1 MIAALLKSWM
11 KRRNFTERRTI
22 TCYEKSSTNQRAD
35 NDVVS
40 GLWGEQ
46 SGLLTHIATGSASV
60 SLFCRHLVLD
70 DAYDGHEDGAANPA
84 ATDVGKNP
92 LKIHPTAAAGRSG
105 SHYHV
110 ENCAAQSAT
119 DNSGDGIPE
128 GTEAALFHRCA
139 GNIAADSATDY
150 LNDKTNDVHR
160 LFCWL
165 ILLSVFRCDVLL
177 AKAAT

>member
-1 MIAALLKSWM
+1 MSQPLIP
-11 KRRNFTERRTI
+11 T
-22 TCYEKSSTNQRAD
+22 
-35 NDVVS
+35 
-40 GLWGEQ
+40 GEQ
-46 SGLLTHIATGSASV
+46 SGLLMCTGTTVNTSV
-60 SLFCRHLVLD
+60 SLLCRHLVLD

-84 ATDVGKNP
+84 GTDVGKNT
-92 LKIHPTAAAGRSG
+92 LKIHPTAAGRSG

-119 DNSGDGIPE
+119 DNSGDGIPK
-128 GTEAALFHRCA
+128 GAEATLFHRCA
-139 GNIAADSATDY
+139 GNVAADSATDY